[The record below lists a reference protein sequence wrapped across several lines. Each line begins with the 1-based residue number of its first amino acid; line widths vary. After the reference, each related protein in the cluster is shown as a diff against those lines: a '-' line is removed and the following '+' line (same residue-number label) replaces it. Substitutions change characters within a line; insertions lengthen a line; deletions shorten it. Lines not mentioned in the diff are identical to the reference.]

1 MKRFL
6 TGIFR
11 GIKRNLLFSII
22 NLSGLILGFF
32 CIIIIALWIKNE
44 LSYDKFQ
51 RNSKEIYHVH
61 RYFYDPNGAEN
72 LHLPNVAPIV
82 APLMEKE
89 FSEIASLARTYFTDI
104 IFTSN
109 NQRIQEN
116 NLCFADPEIL
126 KIFTFEGLPADT
138 SLLTRPLT
146 VIISD
151 ESAKRYFH
159 SDNAI
164 GKTLEFKDQKGEPH
178 YLEIVGVFKKWKRN
192 SHFKPDFLV
201 SFVTLEALTGPDEM
215 KDWGSNNYGTFALIP
230 HLPPDM
236 NQKLDAFINKN
247 LDDGTK
253 WTKLRLERLT
263 DMHFNWYSSRSY
275 IYILIS
281 IAFLILVLGSIN
293 YMNLNAAMYS
303 KRLRDINIR
312 KIIGASR
319 KRLIFQ
325 LMAESVIFCFIAL
338 LFAAYIASMALPLF
352 NRLFSNP
359 LNFNFRDNLG
369 LISGF
374 VALSIVTG
382 IVSGIYPLFIIS
394 SSSAGLSSRRRNIIF
409 GKNSFR
415 NGLVVFQFVV
425 SITLIISFMLVSRQ
439 LNYLHHKELGLN
451 KNNIIVIPAT
461 PRLVEKLDVFRQQ
474 LLRNPDIVSV
484 AGSKRVPSDGLWDN
498 SGAKVVSGGNFT
510 PIGFR
515 LANVRIDQ
523 QFIPTYGIK
532 ILAGRNFYEHVS
544 ADSGYIL
551 NETAVKKIGW
561 KSPEDAIGQII
572 DYGDRKAGVI
582 GVVKDFHYE
591 SLHNPISPIIMY
603 DDPSSFDLISIR
615 IVPENVPKTRSF
627 IEKTWENYN
636 NIDLVFSY
644 EYLTDKYKNLY
655 KAEENIRTIF
665 IYCMILAISIAIL
678 GLVGMSVFLTERR
691 TKEIGIRKV
700 NGATAIEVMFMLN
713 KDFLKW
719 VIIAFVIASPIAWYA
734 MHKWL
739 ENFAYKTTLSW
750 WVFVAAGAAALLMAF
765 LTVSVQS
772 YKAASRNPVESL
784 KYE

>member
-6 TGIFR
+6 TGMFR
-11 GIKRNLLFSII
+11 NMKRNLLFSVI
-22 NLSGLILGFF
+22 NLSGLILGFV

-44 LSYDKFQ
+44 LGYDNFH
-51 RNSKEIYHVH
+51 RNSRDIYRVH

-89 FSEIASLARTYFTDI
+89 FSEITQIGRTYFTDI
-104 IFTSN
+104 VFTFN
-109 NQRIQEN
+109 NQKIHEN

-126 KIFTFEGLPADT
+126 KIFTFEGLPSDT
-138 SLLTRPLT
+138 GLLTRPLT
-146 VIISD
+146 VILSD
-151 ESAKRYFH
+151 EVANKYFH

-164 GKTLEFKDQKGEPH
+164 GKTLEFKDQSGVPH
-178 YLEIVGVFKKWKRN
+178 YLEIVGIFRKWEKN
-192 SHFKPDFLV
+192 SHFRPDFLV
-201 SFVTLEALTGPDEM
+201 SFITLEALAGPDEM
-215 KDWGSNNYGTFALIP
+215 KDWGSNNYETFALIP

-236 NQKLDAFINKN
+236 NKRLDAFIDKN
-247 LDDGTK
+247 LEDGTK
-253 WTKLRLERLT
+253 WTKVRLERLT
-263 DMHFNWYSSRSY
+263 DIHFNWYSSRSY

-281 IAFLILVLGSIN
+281 IAFLILILGSIN

-303 KRLRDINIR
+303 KRLKDINIR
-312 KIIGASR
+312 KIIGASH
-319 KRLIFQ
+319 KRLVFQ
-325 LMAESVIFCFIAL
+325 LMAESVIFSFIAL
-338 LFAAYIASMALPLF
+338 LIAVYISSIALPQF

-359 LNFNFRDNLG
+359 LNFRIADNLD
-369 LISGF
+369 LIFGF
-374 VALSIVTG
+374 IVLSFLTG

-394 SSSAGLSSRRRNIIF
+394 SSASGANQNKKNIIF
-409 GKNSFR
+409 GKTSFR
-415 NGLVVFQFVV
+415 NGLLVFQFVV
-425 SITLIISFMLVSRQ
+425 SITLIISFLLVSRQ
-439 LNYLHHKELGLN
+439 LNFLNHKELGLN
-451 KNNIIVIPAT
+451 KNNIIIIPAT

-474 LLRNPDIVSV
+474 LLLNPSVVDVS
-484 AGSKRVPSDGLWDN
+484 GSKRVPSDGLWDSN
-498 SGAKVVSGGNFT
+498 GARLISGGSTT
-510 PIGFR
+510 PLGFR
-515 LANVRIDQ
+515 LANVRADNR
-523 QFIPTYGIK
+523 FLTTYGIRL
-532 ILAGRNFYEHVS
+532 LAGRDFYEHIPP
-544 ADSGYIL
+544 DSGFIL

-561 KSPEDAIGQII
+561 KSPDDAIGQII
-572 DYGDRKAGVI
+572 DYGDRKGSVI
-582 GVVKDFHYE
+582 GVVQDFHYE
-591 SLHNPISPIIMY
+591 SLHNPITPIILY
-603 DDPSSFDLISIR
+603 ADPSSYNLISIR
-615 IVPENVPKTRSF
+615 IIPDNVPKTLSY
-627 IEKTWENYN
+627 IENAWQGYN

-700 NGATAIEVMFMLN
+700 NGAKAIEVMFMLN

-719 VIIAFVIASPIAWYA
+719 VIIAFMISCPIAWYA

-750 WVFVAAGAAALLMAF
+750 WVFAASGIVALFLAF

-772 YKAASRNPVESL
+772 YKAATRNPVESL

>member
-6 TGIFR
+6 TGMFR
-11 GIKRNLLFSII
+11 NMKRNLLFSVI
-22 NLSGLILGFF
+22 NLSGLILGFV

-44 LSYDKFQ
+44 LSYDSFH
-51 RNSKEIYHVH
+51 RNSKNIYHVH

-72 LHLPNVAPIV
+72 LHLPDVAPII

-89 FSEIASLARTYFTDI
+89 FSEIAHIARTYFTDI
-104 IFTSN
+104 VFTTN
-109 NQRIQEN
+109 NQKIQEK

-146 VIISD
+146 VILSD
-151 ESAKRYFH
+151 EAANRYFP

-164 GKTLEFKDQKGEPH
+164 GRTLEFKDQAGEPH
-178 YLEIVGVFKKWKRN
+178 YLEIVGVFRKWKQN

-201 SFVTLEALTGPDEM
+201 SFITLEAFAGPDEM

-230 HLPPDM
+230 HLPADM
-236 NQKLDAFINKN
+236 DKKLDSFINKN

-253 WTKLRLERLT
+253 WTKVRLERLT
-263 DMHFNWYSSRSY
+263 DIHFNWYSSRSY

-281 IAFLILVLGSIN
+281 IAFLILILGSIN

-303 KRLRDINIR
+303 KRLKDINIR

-319 KRLIFQ
+319 KRLVFQ
-325 LMAESVIFCFIAL
+325 VMAESVLFCFIAL
-338 LFAAYIASMALPLF
+338 LIAEYIASMALPQF

-359 LNFNFRDNLG
+359 LNFSIRDNLE
-369 LISGF
+369 LILGF
-374 VALSIVTG
+374 IVLSIITG

-394 SSSAGLSSRRRNIIF
+394 SSSSRASRNKRNIIF
-409 GKNSFR
+409 GKASFR

-425 SITLIISFMLVSRQ
+425 SIALIISFMLVSKQ
-439 LNYLHHKELGLN
+439 LSYLHHKELGLN
-451 KNNIIVIPAT
+451 KNNIIIIPAT

-474 LLRNPDIVSV
+474 LLLNPDIVAVS
-484 AGSKRVPSDGLWDN
+484 GSKRVPSDGLWDN
-498 SGAKVVSGGNFT
+498 SGARIISGGSST
-510 PIGFR
+510 PLGFR

-523 QFIPTYGIK
+523 HFIPTYGIK
-532 ILAGRNFYEHVS
+532 LLAGRNFHEEVT

-561 KSPEDAIGQII
+561 KSSEEAIGQII
-572 DYGDRKAGVI
+572 DYGDRKAEVI

-591 SLHNPISPIIMY
+591 SLHNPISPMIMY
-603 DDPSSFDLISIR
+603 YDPSSFNLISIR
-615 IVPENVPKTRSF
+615 IVPHNVPETLSF
-627 IEKTWENYN
+627 IEKTWEGYN

-644 EYLTDKYKNLY
+644 EYLTDRYKNLY

-700 NGATAIEVMFMLN
+700 NGAKAIEVMFLLN

-719 VIIAFVIASPIAWYA
+719 VVIAFMIACPVAWYS

-750 WVFVAAGAAALLMAF
+750 WVFAAAGAAALLLAF

-772 YKAASRNPVESL
+772 YKAATRNPVESL

>member
-6 TGIFR
+6 TGMFR
-11 GIKRNLLFSII
+11 NMKRNLLFSVI
-22 NLSGLILGFF
+22 NLSGLILGFV

-44 LSYDKFQ
+44 LSYDSFH
-51 RNSKEIYHVH
+51 RNSQDIYRVH

-72 LHLPNVAPIV
+72 LHLPDVAPLI

-89 FSEIASLARTYFTDI
+89 FSEITHIGRAYHTDI
-104 IFTSN
+104 VFSSG
-109 NQRIQEN
+109 NQKLEEK
-116 NLCFADPEIL
+116 NLCFADPEL
-126 KIFTFEGLPADT
+126 LNIFTFEGLPADT
-138 SLLTRPLT
+138 SLLTSPFT
-146 VIISD
+146 VILSD
-151 ESAKRYFH
+151 ETAKRYFH
-159 SDNAI
+159 SEDAI
-164 GKTLEFKDQKGEPH
+164 GKTLEFKDQTGELH

-192 SHFKPDFLV
+192 SHFNPDFLI
-201 SFVTLEALTGPDEM
+201 SFVTLESFVGPGEM
-215 KDWGSNNYGTFALIP
+215 KDWGSNNYETFALIP
-230 HLPPDM
+230 HLPADM
-236 NQKLDAFINKN
+236 DKKLDAFINKN

-253 WTKLRLERLT
+253 WTKVRLERLT
-263 DMHFNWYSSRSY
+263 DIHFNWYSSRSY

-281 IAFLILVLGSIN
+281 IAFLILILGSIN

-303 KRLRDINIR
+303 KRLKDINIR

-319 KRLIFQ
+319 KRLVFQ
-325 LMAESVIFCFIAL
+325 LMAESVLFCFIAL
-338 LFAAYIASMALPLF
+338 VLAEYFASMVLPQF
-352 NRLFSNP
+352 NRLLSNP
-359 LNFNFRDNLG
+359 LNFSIRDNPD
-369 LISGF
+369 LIIGF
-374 VALSIVTG
+374 IVLSIVTG
-382 IVSGIYPLFIIS
+382 LVSGIYPLFIIS
-394 SSSAGLSSRRRNIIF
+394 SPSSGSNRNKRNIIF
-409 GKNSFR
+409 GKTAFR

-425 SITLIISFMLVSRQ
+425 SIALIISFMLVSKQ

-451 KNNIIVIPAT
+451 KDNIIIIPAT
-461 PRLVEKLDVFRQQ
+461 RKLVEKLDVFRQQ
-474 LLRNPDIVSV
+474 LLLNPDIVAV
-484 AGSKRVPSDGLWDN
+484 TGSKRVPSDGLWDN
-498 SGAKVVSGGNFT
+498 SGARIISGGSSE

-515 LANVRIDQ
+515 LANVRVDE

-532 ILAGRNFYEHVS
+532 LVAGRNYYEHVS

-561 KSPEDAIGQII
+561 KTPEEAIGQII
-572 DYGDRKAGVI
+572 DYGNRKASVV

-603 DDPSSFDLISIR
+603 YDPSSFDLISIR
-615 IVPENVPKTRSF
+615 IVPENVEKTLSY
-627 IEKTWENYN
+627 IEKTWQGYN
-636 NIDLVFSY
+636 NADFIFSY
-644 EYLTDKYKNLY
+644 EYLTDRYKNLY

-700 NGATAIEVMFMLN
+700 NGAKVVEVMFMLN

-719 VIIAFVIASPIAWYA
+719 VVMAFVIACPIAWYA
-734 MHKWL
+734 MHAWL
-739 ENFAYKTTLSW
+739 QNFAYKTTLSW
-750 WVFVAAGAAALLMAF
+750 WVFVTAGASALLLAL
-765 LTVSVQS
+765 LTVSMQS